1 MNFLK
6 NYNENVVEYDLINKF
21 NYKILNKIPKLKS
34 ITLTFK
40 LKKSDTKTLISSLA
54 ALKLLS
60 QQNPTL
66 NCSKVSNISFNIRKG
81 QPVGCKVNLKKK
93 FLRQFLNVLIND
105 LSGLKKSINRNETS
119 IFSFKISNILVFHN
133 LEKNYQFFKNLSDLN
148 ITVTTINCKNNELG
162 FLLKA
167 NKLLI

>member
-1 MNFLK
+1 MNFFK

-21 NYKILNKIPKLKS
+21 NYKTLNKIPKLKS

-40 LKKSDTKTLISSLA
+40 LKKNDTKTLISSLA

-60 QQNPTL
+60 QQKPTL
-66 NCSKVSNISFNIRKG
+66 NCSKISNVSFNIRKG

-93 FLRQFLNVLIND
+93 ILRQFLNLLINN
-105 LSGLKKSINRNETS
+105 LSGLKNSINHNKTNS
-119 IFSFKISNILVFHN
+119 FSFKISNILVFHN
-133 LEKNYQFFKNLSDLN
+133 LEKNYQFFKSLSDLN
-148 ITVTTINCKNNELG
+148 ITITTINCKNNELG

>member
-93 FLRQFLNVLIND
+93 ILRQFLNLLIND

-119 IFSFKISNILVFHN
+119 IFSFKISNILVFHH

>member
-54 ALKLLS
+54 ALKLLIG
-60 QQNPTL
+60 TL
-66 NCSKVSNISFNIRKG
+66 F
-81 QPVGCKVNLKKK
+81 
-93 FLRQFLNVLIND
+93 
-105 LSGLKKSINRNETS
+105 ET
-119 IFSFKISNILVFHN
+119 IILFKIL
-133 LEKNYQFFKNLSDLN
+133 LN
-148 ITVTTINCKNNELG
+148 I
-162 FLLKA
+162 
-167 NKLLI
+167 